1 MMVAASQ
8 FDNLSKLIFH
18 FLQDMFEIFK
28 RIDQNGDGNMD
39 YKEFSAVFFSNE
51 MQKSS

>member
-1 MMVAASQ
+1 
-8 FDNLSKLIFH
+8 
-18 FLQDMFEIFK
+18 MFEIFK

-51 MQKSS
+51 MQKSSQSNDPYIQEK